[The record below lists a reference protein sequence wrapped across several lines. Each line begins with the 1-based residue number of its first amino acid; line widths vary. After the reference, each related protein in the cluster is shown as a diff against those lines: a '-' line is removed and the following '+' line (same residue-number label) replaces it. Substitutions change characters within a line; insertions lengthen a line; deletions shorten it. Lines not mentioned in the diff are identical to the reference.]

1 MPRYAFAEPESDVV
15 LRTIQT
21 ALAQWNGETL
31 ASGHIEEGRL
41 ITGYQS
47 FSYEDIILKKPK
59 NWRWNLTTH
68 HRDLSLAPS
77 LMVELKKMV
86 PRGRTK
92 GFDVPKYRI
101 WICTIRREQKPLH
114 FIWCERGLDVRDF
127 SFLREFVSAQV
138 AKELNWDD

>member
-21 ALAQWNGETL
+21 ALAQWNGET
-31 ASGHIEEGRL
+31 
-41 ITGYQS
+41 